1 MCITKIFQIWLL
13 NVTCSPLLFQEV
25 VCCSMVER
33 APCFRNNISSYGLL
47 TYYGITK
54 RGYVHVQCIYM
65 YTCSLG
71 IGLSIALKAE
81 RGIPDWLWGAVA
93 QWSEH
98 LQLKQEA
105 LGSIPSGCPGFFL
118 FQLAY
123 TNVNG
128 MKDLWCSSTVRL
140 LSTQI

>member
-1 MCITKIFQIWLL
+1 MYLL
-13 NVTCSPLLFQEV
+13 VLVFCAWWFHYPGRLL
-25 VCCSMVER
+25 
-33 APCFRNNISSYGLL
+33 SS
-47 TYYGITK
+47 T
-54 RGYVHVQCIYM
+54 
-65 YTCSLG
+65 SLG

>member
-1 MCITKIFQIWLL
+1 MHGGFIT
-13 NVTCSPLLFQEV
+13 P
-25 VCCSMVER
+25 
-33 APCFRNNISSYGLL
+33 ADSSS
-47 TYYGITK
+47 T
-54 RGYVHVQCIYM
+54 
-65 YTCSLG
+65 SLG

-81 RGIPDWLWGAVA
+81 RRIPDWLWGAVA
-93 QWSEH
+93 QWSEY

-128 MKDLWCSSTVRL
+128 RDEGSVVL
-140 LSTQI
+140 

>member
-1 MCITKIFQIWLL
+1 MKLYKVNQSADIMLHNLYIK
-13 NVTCSPLLFQEV
+13 
-25 VCCSMVER
+25 
-33 APCFRNNISSYGLL
+33 Y
-47 TYYGITK
+47 
-54 RGYVHVQCIYM
+54 YM
-65 YTCSLG
+65 YWCWCSVLGGFITPADSSSTSLG
-71 IGLSIALKAE
+71 IGLSVALKAE

>member
-1 MCITKIFQIWLL
+1 MKWCYSIAFQ
-13 NVTCSPLLFQEV
+13 
-25 VCCSMVER
+25 
-33 APCFRNNISSYGLL
+33 NNQSSISLVIPEASN
-47 TYYGITK
+47 TS
-54 RGYVHVQCIYM
+54 CIYWCWCSVLGGFI
-65 YTCSLG
+65 TPADSSSTSLG

-105 LGSIPSGCPGFFL
+105 LGSIPSGCPGYFL

-128 MKDLWCSSTVRL
+128 MKDLWCSST
-140 LSTQI
+140 QI

>member
-1 MCITKIFQIWLL
+1 MCGLL
-13 NVTCSPLLFQEV
+13 NRL
-25 VCCSMVER
+25 
-33 APCFRNNISSYGLL
+33 SSLNFFFNHLKLYKQFKQDPICHMTRTYGF
-47 TYYGITK
+47 ITPADSSS
-54 RGYVHVQCIYM
+54 
-65 YTCSLG
+65 TSLG